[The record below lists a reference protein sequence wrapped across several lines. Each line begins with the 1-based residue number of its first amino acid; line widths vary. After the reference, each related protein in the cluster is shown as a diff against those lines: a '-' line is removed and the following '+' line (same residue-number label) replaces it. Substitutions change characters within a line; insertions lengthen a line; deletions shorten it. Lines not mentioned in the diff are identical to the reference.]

1 MSSDPDDYRRKARFI
16 VKLGIALH
24 ECGATSQRVE
34 SHLEN
39 VTRLFGFHGSFLI
52 SPTTF
57 TCAFW
62 QEDELDQFIH
72 IQRIRPAD
80 NNLGLLLEI
89 DRLMGRITREELDL
103 DEAVLELRRLREAS
117 SNYSTLINGLSW
129 ALIGGSFAALLSS
142 NPSDVIVSA
151 LLSTLL
157 FIFALKRSGH
167 ARWGPVLTL
176 VAPFISGL
184 LASFIARSGIPINV
198 PFVILSSV
206 VIFVPGLALTV
217 AMTEISSRDLI
228 SGTSRL
234 VDAVMLL
241 LKLFFGSISG
251 MAVASFIA
259 PHFIAPQLF
268 TDLDLGEL
276 SSMKTWPAVLGLSLG
291 LGIAFNIPAQRLGSG
306 LVAAVLAFLV
316 AGLGE
321 SQFGMFAGMFLGSLA
336 VGLYANLHSRLTR
349 SPSSIPM
356 MQGIVLL
363 VPGSKIYMILNEWV
377 AGTSILPGAA
387 SGHQALMIFLCLVSG
402 LMIANALVPVR
413 NSL

>member
-1 MSSDPDDYRRKARFI
+1 MPSDPDDYRRKARFI

-62 QEDELDQFIH
+62 QDDELDQFIH

-103 DEAVLELRRLREAS
+103 DEAVVELRRLRQAS

-129 ALIGGSFAALLSS
+129 ALMGGSFAALLSS
-142 NPSDVIVSA
+142 SPWDAIVSA
-151 LLSTLL
+151 LLSILL

-184 LASFIARSGIPINV
+184 VASFIARSGIPINV

-251 MAVASFIA
+251 MAVGAFLAS
-259 PHFIAPQLF
+259 H
-268 TDLDLGEL
+268 LGEPRL
-276 SSMKTWPAVLGLSLG
+276 AFDLALEALPVWKTWPAVLGLSLG
-291 LGIAFNIPAQRLGSG
+291 IGIAFNLPARKLLTG
-306 LVAAVLAFLV
+306 LVASAIAFL
-316 AGLGE
+316 AASQGE
-321 SQFGMFAGMFLGSLA
+321 AFFGMYAGMFLGSLA
-336 VGLYANLHSRLTR
+336 VGVYANLYSRITR

>member
-1 MSSDPDDYRRKARFI
+1 MPSDPDDYRRKARFI

-62 QEDELDQFIH
+62 QDDELDQFIH

-103 DEAVLELRRLREAS
+103 DEAVLELRRLRQAS
-117 SNYSTLINGLSW
+117 SNYSTLVNGLSW
-129 ALIGGSFAALLSS
+129 TLIGGSFAALLSS
-142 NPSDVIVSA
+142 NPWDVIVSA

-176 VAPFISGL
+176 AAPFFSGL
-184 LASFIARSGIPINV
+184 LASFIARAGIAINV

-251 MAVASFIA
+251 MAVGAFLA
-259 PHFIAPQLF
+259 PH
-268 TDLDLGEL
+268 LGEPRL
-276 SSMKTWPAVLGLSLG
+276 AFDLALGALPVWKTSPAVLGLSLG
-291 LGIAFNIPAQRLGSG
+291 IGIAFNLPARKLLTG
-306 LVAAVLAFLV
+306 LVASAIAFL
-316 AGLGE
+316 AASQGE
-321 SQFGMFAGMFLGSLA
+321 AFFGMYAGMFLGSLA
-336 VGLYANLHSRLTR
+336 VGVYANLHSRITR